1 MTNGILDEHNIILPV
16 RADVFNV
23 KRIILLVRANWYYF
37 LIALIFAGVFAKMY
51 MRSIYPTYLTTTTI
65 LLEEAQS
72 AEPAMDILE
81 GFAVRPGAQNLE
93 NQMLILSSNSL
104 ISQAISELPFEL
116 DMYQKGLF
124 NKLSFYPLNPLLV
137 EVGYG
142 EIPSDGEFS
151 VQYFSDEEFHL
162 ISLDEGSEMDTILN
176 IGSPFKFRNSYL
188 SVTIQPEVEEV
199 YTAGKKIYVKFRNEE
214 SLTQRYMG
222 RLNIEAASREG
233 SIVLLSLEGTNKIK
247 DKVFLDKLA
256 ELFIDNNLEKKN
268 IEARRIIE
276 FIDDQLA
283 DVSESLELTENEL
296 QEFRSRNRIMD
307 VSAQAQQIIDQA
319 VVLENAKSSLTLE
332 RNYFHSLDEY
342 LAQES
347 NDEMAIAPATMG
359 IDDPNLE
366 SLMQEL
372 TALQAE
378 FFSSGIGE
386 RNPLQSQTELRIR
399 NTKQSIR
406 ETLQGI
412 LRANQIALDE
422 NERQINELNAKA
434 ATLPIKERQLLGIE
448 RKFNLNNVIYTYLL
462 QRRAEAQIQYASN
475 IPDNELIDLSQSS
488 PDPIAPNFM
497 VVYLFAI
504 TMGLGIPLF
513 LIILIDTIRNK
524 VNSEEELKQMT
535 QLPIVGHVPHGRLG
549 YNTVVLTDP
558 QHKISEAFRAL
569 RYRLEFITQEVKCPI
584 ILFSSA
590 MPGEGKTFSAVNL
603 ASAYS
608 LAGKKTLIVGMDMR
622 RPTLSKSFGLS
633 EKEGLSTYLIGKVSL
648 ENVIF
653 DSGYENLFVIPSGP
667 VPPNPGEL
675 ASSEKAKNMLSE
687 LKKMYDYIIVDTA
700 PIGTVADNYAT
711 ASIADAF
718 LLVVR
723 HNHSERRL
731 IRNTLSDL
739 SASGIKPPNL
749 LLNDISS
756 KGTSYRY
763 SYNAKYSYQSGE
775 KKEKSKSI
783 RKKKEP
789 TDTDK

>member
-1 MTNGILDEHNIILPV
+1 
-16 RADVFNV
+16 
-23 KRIILLVRANWYYF
+23 
-37 LIALIFAGVFAKMY
+37 
-51 MRSIYPTYLTTTTI
+51 
-65 LLEEAQS
+65 
-72 AEPAMDILE
+72 
-81 GFAVRPGAQNLE
+81 
-93 NQMLILSSNSL
+93 
-104 ISQAISELPFEL
+104 
-116 DMYQKGLF
+116 
-124 NKLSFYPLNPLLV
+124 
-137 EVGYG
+137 
-142 EIPSDGEFS
+142 
-151 VQYFSDEEFHL
+151 
-162 ISLDEGSEMDTILN
+162 
-176 IGSPFKFRNSYL
+176 
-188 SVTIQPEVEEV
+188 
-199 YTAGKKIYVKFRNEE
+199 
-214 SLTQRYMG
+214 
-222 RLNIEAASREG
+222 
-233 SIVLLSLEGTNKIK
+233 
-247 DKVFLDKLA
+247 
-256 ELFIDNNLEKKN
+256 LFIFNNLEKKN

-276 FIDDQLA
+276 FIDAQLA

-319 VVLENAKSSLTLE
+319 VILDNNKDNLTLE
-332 RNYFHSLDEY
+332 RNYFITLDQY
-342 LAQES
+342 LAQET

-359 IDDPNLE
+359 IDDPGLE

-378 FFSSGIGE
+378 YFSSGVGE
-386 RNPLQSQTELRIR
+386 RNPLQSQLELRIR

-412 LRANQIALDE
+412 LRANQIALNE
-422 NERQINELNAKA
+422 NERQINELNTRA
-434 ATLPIKERQLLGIE
+434 ASLPVKERQLLGIE

-475 IPDNELIDLSQSS
+475 IPDNELIDLSQST
-488 PDPIAPNFM
+488 PGPIAPNFM

-504 TMGLGIPLF
+504 TMGLGFPLF
-513 LIILIDTIRNK
+513 LIFLIDTIRNK

-535 QLPIVGHVPHGRLG
+535 QLPIVGHVPHGRLA

-558 QHKISEAFRAL
+558 QHKISESFRAL

-584 ILFSSA
+584 ILLSSA

-608 LAGKKTLIVGMDMR
+608 LAGKKTLIIGMDMR

-633 EKEGLSTYLIGKVSL
+633 EKEGLSTYLIGKVNL
-648 ENVIF
+648 EDVIF
-653 DSGYENLFVIPSGP
+653 DTGYENLFVIPSGP

-675 ASSEKAKNMLSE
+675 ASSEKAKKMLSD
-687 LKKMYDYIIVDTA
+687 LRNSYDYIIVDTA

-711 ASIADAF
+711 ASLADAF

-739 SASGIKPPNL
+739 SASGIKPPSL
-749 LLNDISS
+749 LLNDIAS

-763 SYNAKYSYQSGE
+763 SYNAKYSYQSSD
-775 KKEKSKSI
+775 KKEKKKSS
-783 RKKKEP
+783 RKQKEP
-789 TDTDK
+789 TGTDS